1 MGAALLIARSRL
13 RANVTATIVRMVLA
27 GIGGGIVMASLAG
40 IRRAD
45 DGWAQLQ
52 QDNAGADAVV
62 LFVGPDGQLA
72 ATAEDDLDDEM
83 AALLE
88 LGKIDAATRFSPVV
102 GVLTGVDG
110 KPFPVAANVYLDAPG
125 TVAIGRPVIV
135 DG

>member
-13 RANVTATIVRMVLA
+13 RANLTATVVLMVLA

-45 DGWAQLQ
+45 EGWAQLQ

-62 LFVGPDGQLA
+62 LFVGPDGRMA
-72 ATAEDDLDDEM
+72 ATADDDLDDQM

-88 LGKIDAATRFSPVV
+88 LGQIDDATRISPVV
-102 GVLTGVDG
+102 GVLTGADG
-110 KPFPVAANVYLDAPG
+110 TPFPVAAD
-125 TVAIGRPVIV
+125 
-135 DG
+135 